1 MTRSLLRFVLPLTLM
16 VCATAYGQTTS
27 SSLTGKI
34 ALIDTRQ
41 FYDPSKGIQKLAGLT
56 RQVDGEFAAVQ
67 KELQALQTKIETLN
81 AEIQKLSANQAAA
94 KQEESERLQR
104 DFNFKRNEAQ
114 AAYERRR
121 AVLMTPV
128 FERINKA
135 LRDYLT
141 TNGIALILDA
151 SKLDGVILAA
161 QPTIDVTQ
169 AFINDFNLKYPASA
183 NAASNR

>member
-1 MTRSLLRFVLPLTLM
+1 MTTSLLRFILRIALPLALFAS
-16 VCATAYGQTTS
+16 ATAFGQT
-27 SSLTGKI
+27 TGKI

-41 FYDPSKGIQKLAGLT
+41 FYDTSKGIQKLVSLT

-67 KELQALQTKIETLN
+67 KELQALQTRIEALT
-81 AEIQKLSANQAAA
+81 AELQKQGANPSAARQDEA
-94 KQEESERLQR
+94 ERLQR

-121 AVLMTPV
+121 ATVMTPAI
-128 FERINKA
+128 EQINKA

-141 TNGIALILDA
+141 ANGIALILDA
-151 SKLDGVILAA
+151 SKLEGTILAA

-169 AFINDFNLKYPASA
+169 AFINDFNLKYPASP